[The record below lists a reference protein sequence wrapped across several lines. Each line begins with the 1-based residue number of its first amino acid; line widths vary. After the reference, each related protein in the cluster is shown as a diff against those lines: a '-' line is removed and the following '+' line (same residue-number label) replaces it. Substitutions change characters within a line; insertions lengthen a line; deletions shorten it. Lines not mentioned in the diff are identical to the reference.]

1 MHRSNRDLRTKI
13 NAHISA
19 ILRISFD
26 PLDLELSENAIKPHK
41 DQKSRS
47 EMTTPSACLTACVS
61 TVLHGIASN

>member
-26 PLDLELSENAIKPHK
+26 PLDLELVRECHYTTQGPEKP
-41 DQKSRS
+41 
-47 EMTTPSACLTACVS
+47 L
-61 TVLHGIASN
+61 